1 MKNIQSD
8 YSVYILFKSLKCC
21 SAKISKKYL
30 LFSLSFM
37 SNSLGTHG
45 LQHTRLPCPSPSP
58 RVYSNSCP
66 KLKLM
71 NLLRVCSNSCLNSEG
86 EVVVPEVC
94 GQFSCQTHGADRRK
108 NLPSFFLVYLGPF
121 PPHSHCGLS
130 LERVMSAFCSVTCGQ
145 TIYLLCQKGH
155 TVPVPPL
162 PLAVS
167 PPHPMLS
174 SPLHGPIHKLQKHRW
189 VDLSGIL
196 ICCAEVFCSVFDT
209 DVIRCELIEG

>member
-1 MKNIQSD
+1 MPRKKSQKKLFDILTLIFLDMTKNK
-8 YSVYILFKSLKCC
+8 KSKFNKQDQIKPKSHCI
-21 SAKISKKYL
+21 AKERINKI
-30 LFSLSFM
+30 
-37 SNSLGTHG
+37 
-45 LQHTRLPCPSPSP
+45 
-58 RVYSNSCP
+58 
-66 KLKLM
+66 
-71 NLLRVCSNSCLNSEG
+71 
-86 EVVVPEVC
+86 
-94 GQFSCQTHGADRRK
+94 
-108 NLPSFFLVYLGPF
+108 

-209 DVIRCELIEG
+209 DVIRCELIEGQRKKTHVSMILMPFKRTFS